1 MSPDPA
7 AMDQGRA
14 VVAEPCTQAAVGA
27 GCWCLQQQGGN
38 CTHGV
43 VGTRAGSKGQG
54 RMVYALAI
62 AGALAG
68 CMHHMAAGTHHQR
81 VAVEPTWDWAK
92 GTQAHIW
99 RG

>member
-1 MSPDPA
+1 MHTGSCGGWLLVPA
-7 AMDQGRA
+7 AAGGNCKHTWSGGDQGR
-14 VVAEPCTQAAVGA
+14 
-27 GCWCLQQQGGN
+27 QQGPGP
-38 CTHGV
+38 T
-43 VGTRAGSKGQG
+43 
-54 RMVYALAI
+54 VYALAP